1 MKENEDIPV
10 FVRIEK
16 GKTVCICHADDKHC
30 QRNCERVSV
39 QRNRFKGWQSTMKR
53 NRYGQ

>member
-16 GKTVCICHADDKHC
+16 GKTVCICHAGDKHC
-30 QRNCERVSV
+30 QRSCERVSV